1 MVTWLVVVASE
12 EPELGEVFVDEEL
25 EERVDEPVELA
36 PLVVD

>member
-1 MVTWLVVVASE
+1 MVAWLVVVPSG